1 MSEVILAESPATT
14 GINRWWQLGWG
25 VVCMMAI
32 SSSQYVWT
40 LFTTPLI
47 AHLHATLGEVQVTFS
62 VLIVLQTFLSPFQ
75 GYLVDVFGPRLLLS
89 IGAIFTG
96 LSWLLA
102 AGARTTFELYL
113 TYGILGGIGT
123 GIIYVGVVGLMAPLF
138 PAGGG
143 CVF

>member
-1 MSEVILAESPATT
+1 MRGFVICHLLFVIGMSLRRVH
-14 GINRWWQLGWG
+14 W
-25 VVCMMAI
+25 AI

-40 LFTTPLI
+40 LFTPPLI
-47 AHLHATLGEVQVTFS
+47 AHLHATLAEVQVTFS

-75 GYLVDVFGPRLLLS
+75 GYLVDVFGPRILLS

-96 LSWLLA
+96 LSWVLA

-123 GIIYVGVVGLMAPLF
+123 GIIYVGVVGLMARIRRTIGSL
-138 PAGGG
+138 AA
-143 CVF
+143 